1 MQVDLSCWKSRLGN
15 DLGLSLERMVEAELC
30 RNQLLRGAGEGVCL
44 ILCIKVAKSPET
56 FAHHDMFAG
65 TLYYWYTF
73 WLHFKLIV
81 CSSLMRS
88 PRKCWQGLRS
98 LGFEKDADCNAGD
111 WHIAT
116 FQNLW
121 FLYVSFAKDWIF
133 FIFFSQSEPARRLSP
148 SGIVLRSAL
157 LLWLDF
163 ILRSQGW
170 SDRRQSL
177 QQPDLKP
184 NERLNANMN
193 SDFFQSFWCGR
204 ACGNQFWGPFLQV
217 GLVGK
222 RTPLPLDKCKESLGG
237 AIQID
242 SDAREVRYWLDQQE
256 ASSGSRQRAFLHP
269 SSLLFKASLMVA
281 VIGGSMVE
289 IIGNPCVPVEKT

>member
-1 MQVDLSCWKSRLGN
+1 
-15 DLGLSLERMVEAELC
+15 
-30 RNQLLRGAGEGVCL
+30 
-44 ILCIKVAKSPET
+44 
-56 FAHHDMFAG
+56 
-65 TLYYWYTF
+65 
-73 WLHFKLIV
+73 
-81 CSSLMRS
+81 MRS

-121 FLYVSFAKDWIF
+121 LLYVSFAKDGIF

-193 SDFFQSFWCGR
+193 SDLFQSF
-204 ACGNQFWGPFLQV
+204 
-217 GLVGK
+217 
-222 RTPLPLDKCKESLGG
+222 
-237 AIQID
+237 
-242 SDAREVRYWLDQQE
+242 
-256 ASSGSRQRAFLHP
+256 
-269 SSLLFKASLMVA
+269 
-281 VIGGSMVE
+281 
-289 IIGNPCVPVEKT
+289 